1 MPGRWTCALI
11 IVFWIFATVRLV
23 QRDVIPAL
31 GVGALTYDR
40 VLSSRAVEEPVEWD
54 IFRDKKNVGHLF
66 FVVHP
71 ESDGTFQ
78 LQSRA
83 NFSVEIPGLEDSD
96 FYLSSVIDVDPLKRL
111 RRFVVILSLSQSST
125 EVRVEGNV
133 EGKELKVQ
141 MKLVIAGTEQLQRE
155 ATFGVDPNAMMLDL
169 FGQIDRLPDLRDGK
183 TWRTRFI
190 NPMTV
195 FLTGNLNTA
204 DGLDYIQHTVVG
216 TEIIE
221 WNHDIVK
228 CYKIEH
234 RYQRAVTYS
243 WARPDGKVLV
253 QEVVFSGVPFRLV
266 AEPSLAEQIRPS
278 TPEKKND
285 GR

>member
-11 IVFWIFATVRLV
+11 IVFWIFATVRLIE
-23 QRDVIPAL
+23 RDVIPAL

-40 VLSSRAVEEPVEWD
+40 VLSARAVEEPVEWD
-54 IFRDKKNVGHLF
+54 IFREKKNIGHLF

-83 NFSVEIPGLEDSD
+83 NFSVEVPGLDETD
-96 FYLSSVIDVDPLKRL
+96 FYLSSVIDIDPLKRL
-111 RRFVVILSLSQSST
+111 RRFVVILSLAQSST
-125 EVRVEGNV
+125 EVRIEGNTVDGKLAV
-133 EGKELKVQ
+133 EMKLFLGGKEQFRRDTSFAV
-141 MKLVIAGTEQLQRE
+141 E
-155 ATFGVDPNAMMLDL
+155 PNAMMLDL
-169 FGQIDRLPDLRDGK
+169 FGQIDRLPDLREGK

-195 FLTGNLNTA
+195 FLTGSVNTT
-204 DGLDYIQHTVVG
+204 DGLDYIQNTVIG
-216 TEIIE
+216 TELIE
-221 WNHDIVK
+221 WNDDVVK
-228 CYKIEH
+228 CFKIEH

-243 WARPDGKVLV
+243 WARPDGKVLI

-266 AEPSLAEQIRPS
+266 AEPPLAEQIQIS
-278 TPEKKND
+278 APENKK
-285 GR
+285 